1 MGQVARAEITPAR
14 ASAIAHGDMPYHNPV
29 SPETV
34 EAVIDM
40 LPLGR
45 GDRVLDV
52 GCGRGELLIRIAE
65 RTGASGI
72 GVDLAEEQ
80 IATAREQAA
89 ARVRHGGLSFE
100 MRDASMLDEPDGSF
114 TLAACVGSTHALGGL
129 AGTLERLA
137 ALVRPGGYLLIGEGF
152 WASPPSAEFLDALPG
167 AREDE
172 LAGYPQLLVA
182 GGPFGLEPVYAITA
196 SAQDWEHYEWAN
208 IIRADRYARQHPDE
222 NGVELLHA
230 RVEAARRRRALA
242 AANGETLGFAL
253 VVWRR

>member
-1 MGQVARAEITPAR
+1 
-14 ASAIAHGDMPYHNPV
+14 MPYHNPV
-29 SPETV
+29 TPETV
-34 EAVIDM
+34 EAVIDI
-40 LPLGR
+40 LPLEHR
-45 GDRVLDV
+45 DRVLDV

-89 ARVRHGGLSFE
+89 ARVRDGGLRFE
-100 MRDASMLDEPDGSF
+100 TLDASMLDEPDGSF
-114 TLAACVGSTHALGGL
+114 ALAACVGSTHALGGL
-129 AGTLERLA
+129 AGTLERLS

-152 WASPPSAEFLDALPG
+152 WAIPPSAAFLDALDG

-172 LAGYPQLLVA
+172 LTGYPELLAA
-182 GGPFGLEPVYAITA
+182 GGPLGLEPVYAITV

-208 IIRADRYARQHPDE
+208 IIRADRYAQQHPDE
-222 NGVELLHA
+222 NGVELLYT
-230 RVEAARRRRALA
+230 RVEAARRRRRLA
-242 AANGETLGFAL
+242 AADGETLGFAL